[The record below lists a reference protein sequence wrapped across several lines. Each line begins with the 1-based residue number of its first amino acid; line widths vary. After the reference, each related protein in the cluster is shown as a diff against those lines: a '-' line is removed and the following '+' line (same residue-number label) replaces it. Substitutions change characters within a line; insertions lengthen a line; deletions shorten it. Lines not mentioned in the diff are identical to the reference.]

1 MKRRKKLL
9 WALAAAVVLLTLWL
23 WAAHI
28 PVSALC
34 TPLEQPEEITRLTVQ
49 VDAGESFP
57 LEYITLQDPEEF
69 RPILEQL
76 DGLRVSFRGFQGAS
90 DAGIPYDP
98 RQGDYIAVVS
108 VAHESLYLKGTEAS
122 IPPAPASRTAAAG
135 WLSCTAIWWSTTP
148 RCDRRAAPLHVK
160 PKRRLHPR
168 GEDLSPPRRR
178 RRDGHYPAAVRN
190 RIRPGIG
197 GKPAP
202 GFALSWQGQKRVAK
216 AGAACYI
223 MVVIW

>member
-76 DGLRVSFRGFQGAS
+76 DGLRVSFLGFQGAS

-108 VAHESLYLKGTEAS
+108 VAHESLYLKG
-122 IPPAPASRTAAAG
+122 
-135 WLSCTAIWWSTTP
+135 
-148 RCDRRAAPLHVK
+148 
-160 PKRRLHPR
+160 
-168 GEDLSPPRRR
+168 
-178 RRDGHYPAAVRN
+178 DGSLYTSGARFQDSS
-190 RIRPGIG
+190 G
-197 GKPAP
+197 
-202 GFALSWQGQKRVAK
+202 RVAQLYRYLVEHY
-216 AGAACYI
+216 AP
-223 MVVIW
+223 V